1 MKKLFQVAAL
11 VLLAALSTLSA
22 VGVYVVGSALSNLSA
37 PRRAH
42 AQAGY
47 LGPIDCPPFTN
58 VVQNGL
64 ATVDLQNLLGRTV
77 ERIILELGG
86 AGNTKANHTLITL
99 TANET
104 DFLVDTGARMDT
116 RMQYRGIAA
125 LATQLTIDLSHIRA
139 RTIVGQSIG
148 ALDTVTSGVR
158 KLTLAVQLG
167 AAAAAPT
174 LSAYAMLNPAPQLN
188 PWDGK
193 LAKYAGMVSRVKA
206 RTFNPGGAG
215 EFAFPFEFPRQAGVY
230 VCRIHLS
237 GATVT
242 AARCVKNDTTVW
254 KATAAR
260 NNYIQTEFLRTPQ
273 ANWFVIDFVV
283 DGNMSNM
290 LPLENA
296 KSLET
301 YLTASGA
308 GNIDIITEWLAPLS
322 VG

>member
-1 MKKLFQVAAL
+1 MKKFLQVSALLILAVLTAASGFT
-11 VLLAALSTLSA
+11 VF
-22 VGVYVVGSALSNLSA
+22 VVGRAFDNLSA
-37 PRRAH
+37 PRAS

-47 LGPIDCPPFTN
+47 FGPIDCPPFAN
-58 VVQNGL
+58 VVTSGL

-77 ERIILELGG
+77 DRIILELGG
-86 AGNTKANHTLITL
+86 AGNTKANHSLITV

-104 DFLVDTGARMDT
+104 DFLVDTGARIDS

-125 LATQLTIDLSHIRA
+125 IATQLTIDFSEIRA
-139 RTIVGQSIG
+139 RTIAGQGVGS
-148 ALDTVTSGVR
+148 LDTVTSQVR
-158 KLTLAVQLG
+158 KLTMAIQLG

-174 LSAYAMLNPAPQLN
+174 LSAYAMLSDAPQLN

-193 LAKYAGMVSRVKA
+193 LARYAGMVSRVKA

-215 EFAFPFEFPRQAGVY
+215 EFAFPFEFPRQPGVY
-230 VCRIHLS
+230 IKRIFLF

-242 AARCVKNDTTVW
+242 AARAVKNDATVW

-260 NNYIQTEFLRTPQ
+260 NNFIQGEFTRVPQ
-273 ANWFVIDFVV
+273 ANVFCIDFVI

-290 LPLENA
+290 LPMENA

-308 GNIDIITEWLAPLS
+308 GNIDIVTEWIAPIS